1 MTFPPPRNSISLSGA
16 MKIRVECYAGHR
28 GDETPRR
35 IVFDARAVEVAE
47 VIDRWLGAD
56 HRYFKVLGADQATY
70 ILRQDMP
77 TLSWELTM
85 YERPTAAGERR
96 S

>member
-1 MTFPPPRNSISLSGA
+1 V
-16 MKIRVECYAGHR
+16 KIRVECYAGHR

-35 IVFDARAVEVAE
+35 IVFDARSVEVAE
-47 VIDRWLGAD
+47 VL
-56 HRYFKVLGADQATY
+56 DQATY

-77 TLSWELTM
+77 TQAWEMTM
-85 YERPTAAGERR
+85 YEKAAVAGERR